1 MLRLKPDGATT
12 KFITDRFKEQIL
24 AGRQSED
31 IVLKAMAAS
40 LKRLAVLVK
49 VDGGPTKYKLKV
61 GIV

>member
-12 KFITDRFKEQIL
+12 QFITDRFKEQIL
-24 AGRQSED
+24 AGRQSKD

-40 LKRLAVLVK
+40 LKRLAVVVK
-49 VDGGPTKYKLKV
+49 VDGGPTKYKLKA